1 MTAFVGMKCRALTL
15 GAGSDVAIRCP
26 PAQRVSLVGNAVFR
40 ETNPSVAG
48 VRQLG
53 KPEVSGRRDAAE
65 REHLHSGVSMAAAR
79 QRTTRA
85 AKSPCYQVDSRG
97 LNITKCER
105 CWPTA

>member
-26 PAQRVSLVGNAVFR
+26 PAQSVRLVGNAVFR

-48 VRQLG
+48 VRQPG

-65 REHLHSGVSMAAAR
+65 REHLQLSSRFVGSHFR
-79 QRTTRA
+79 WH
-85 AKSPCYQVDSRG
+85 KSHLDG
-97 LNITKCER
+97 I
-105 CWPTA
+105 